1 MSLCDIMLCFL
12 CWSLCDLTQVLTEV
26 GDKEPTFVGSKQW
39 IGSFEVSIVLDHL
52 LGVSSRITNV
62 PSGAE
67 MGSTGREL
75 LRHFREEGTP
85 VMIGALVCCVCV
97 GCVCVVC
104 VCVCKHM
111 RMYVC
116 MCGVGLCLVQ

>member
-85 VMIGALVCCVCV
+85 VMIGALVCWMC
-97 GCVCVVC
+97 VC
-104 VCVCKHM
+104 VCVQAHV
-111 RMYVC
+111 YVRVYVWC
-116 MCGVGLCLVQ
+116 WFVLGTVVG